1 MQMQPAAD
9 YILEARKISKRYGR
23 VQAIEDINLELERAE
38 ILALVGDNGAGKST
52 IIKILGGALRK
63 DSGEIFIDGKKVE
76 LENPLH
82 AKTLGIEVV
91 YQDLAL
97 INHLNIYQNLFL
109 ARELQ
114 RKIGFLKVLDHR
126 RMEREAETKLK
137 ELGVKIKSC
146 REWVSRLSGGQ
157 RQSVA
162 VAKAASF
169 GRKIVILDEPTAA
182 LGVDESRHVLDIVRE
197 LKNKGASVIIITHN
211 MEHAF
216 SVADKFLVI
225 RLGRVV
231 GIRRKSE
238 TNIDEIVKMI
248 TGGIFV
254 SQSAA
259 PERRSQGTFEGGREE
274 WQER

>member
-1 MQMQPAAD
+1 MAD
-9 YILEARKISKRYGR
+9 PSRPFVLEARGISKRFGR
-23 VQAIEDINLELERAE
+23 VQALDDITLQLGRSE

-52 IIKILGGALRK
+52 LIKILAGALRK
-63 DSGEIFIDGKKVE
+63 DSGQLLLEGEPVE
-76 LENPLH
+76 LESPLH

-91 YQDLAL
+91 YQDLSL
-97 INHLNIYQNLFL
+97 INYLNVYQNLFL
-109 ARELQ
+109 GRELMK
-114 RKIGFLKVLDHR
+114 RLGPVPVLDQR
-126 RMEREAETKLK
+126 RMEQESIQKLQS
-137 ELGVKIKSC
+137 LGVKVKSC

-182 LGVDESRHVLDIVRE
+182 LGVEEAHHVLEIVRE
-197 LKNKGASVIIITHN
+197 LKRKGASVIIITHN

-216 SVADKFLVI
+216 SVADSFLVI

-231 GIRRKSE
+231 GLRRKSE

-248 TGGIFV
+248 TGGVFIPR
-254 SQSAA
+254 A
-259 PERRSQGTFEGGREE
+259 
-274 WQER
+274 

>member
-1 MQMQPAAD
+1 MNGAAD
-9 YILEARKISKRYGR
+9 YVLEARDISKKYGR
-23 VQAIEDINLELERAE
+23 VQAIDGITLQLERAE

-52 IIKILGGALRK
+52 LIKIIAGALKK
-63 DSGEIFIDGKKVE
+63 DSGEIFLDGKPVD
-76 LENPLH
+76 LENPMH

-91 YQDLAL
+91 YQDLSL
-97 INHLNIYQNLFL
+97 INYLNVYQNLFL
-109 ARELQ
+109 GRERQ
-114 RKIGFLKVLDHR
+114 RWLGPFKVLDQK
-126 RMEREAETKLK
+126 RMEQESIEKLK
-137 ELGVKIKSC
+137 TLGVKVKSC

-169 GRKIVILDEPTAA
+169 GKKIVILDEPTAA
-182 LGVDESRHVLDIVRE
+182 LGVEEAHHVLEIVRE

-216 SVADKFLVI
+216 SVADRFLVI

-231 GIRRKSE
+231 GVRRKPE

-248 TGGIFV
+248 TGGVFI
-254 SQSAA
+254 
-259 PERRSQGTFEGGREE
+259 PTH
-274 WQER
+274 